1 MKRFDHLTTRERG
14 QSLQR
19 TIELAPDPETISLF
33 AYGSL
38 IWRPCFE
45 VQSRCKAILHG
56 YRRDFCVFT
65 VEARGAPD
73 SPGLGLG
80 LRVDSASCQGVL
92 MPLPED
98 GRSEAL
104 TSIWEREM
112 LTAVYQPKWVSV
124 EVDSKITT
132 ALAFVVDELHPQ
144 CAGDLSEEAQAVM
157 IGSAVGELGS
167 CRDYLVNTIDALRNV
182 GIHDLPLE
190 GLLRRV
196 NLQISK

>member
-73 SPGLGLG
+73 GPGLGLG

-92 MPLPED
+92 IPLPED

-132 ALAFVVDELHPQ
+132 ALTFVVDELHPQ

-196 NLQISK
+196 NLQISE

>member
-92 MPLPED
+92 IPLPED

-124 EVDSKITT
+124 EADSKITT
-132 ALAFVVDELHPQ
+132 ALTFVVDELHPQ

-157 IGSAVGELGS
+157 IGSAAGELGS

-196 NLQISK
+196 NLQISE

>member
-14 QSLQR
+14 QSLQS
-19 TIELAPDPETISLF
+19 TIESAPDPETISLF

-80 LRVDSASCQGVL
+80 LRADSASCQGVL

-132 ALAFVVDELHPQ
+132 ALTFVVDELHPQ
-144 CAGDLSEEAQAVM
+144 CAGDLSEDAQAVM

-196 NLQISK
+196 NLQISE

>member
-14 QSLQR
+14 QSLQS
-19 TIELAPDPETISLF
+19 TIESAPDPEAISLF

-80 LRVDSASCQGVL
+80 LRADSASCQGVL

-132 ALAFVVDELHPQ
+132 ALTFVVDELHPQ
-144 CAGDLSEEAQAVM
+144 CAGDLSEDAQAVM

-167 CRDYLVNTIDALRNV
+167 CRDYLVNPIDALRNV

-196 NLQISK
+196 NLQISE

>member
-14 QSLQR
+14 QSLQS
-19 TIELAPDPETISLF
+19 TIESAPDPETISLF

-65 VEARGAPD
+65 VEALGAPD

-80 LRVDSASCQGVL
+80 LRADSASCQGVL

-132 ALAFVVDELHPQ
+132 ALTFVVDELHPQ
-144 CAGDLSEEAQAVM
+144 CAGDLSEDAQAVM

-196 NLQISK
+196 NLQISE

>member
-14 QSLQR
+14 QSLQS
-19 TIELAPDPETISLF
+19 TIESAPDPETISLF

-45 VQSRCKAILHG
+45 VQSRCKAILRG

-80 LRVDSASCQGVL
+80 LRADSASCQGVL

-132 ALAFVVDELHPQ
+132 ALTFVVDELHPQ
-144 CAGDLSEEAQAVM
+144 CAGDLSEDAQAVM

-190 GLLRRV
+190 GLLRRG
-196 NLQISK
+196 NLQISE

>member
-92 MPLPED
+92 IPLPED

-132 ALAFVVDELHPQ
+132 ALTFVVDELHPQ

>member
-80 LRVDSASCQGVL
+80 LRADSATCQGVL

-132 ALAFVVDELHPQ
+132 ALTFVVDELHPQ

-196 NLQISK
+196 NLQISE

>member
-132 ALAFVVDELHPQ
+132 ALTFVVDELHPQ

-196 NLQISK
+196 NLQISE

>member
-1 MKRFDHLTTRERG
+1 MKRFDHLTTRERR

-92 MPLPED
+92 IPLPED

-132 ALAFVVDELHPQ
+132 ALTFVVDELHPQ

-196 NLQISK
+196 NLQISE

>member
-1 MKRFDHLTTRERG
+1 MKRFDHLTTRERR
-14 QSLQR
+14 QSLQHM
-19 TIELAPDPETISLF
+19 IELAPDQETISLF

-45 VQSRCKAILHG
+45 VESRCKAILHG

-92 MPLPED
+92 IPLPED

-132 ALAFVVDELHPQ
+132 ALTFVVDELHPQ

-196 NLQISK
+196 NLQISE

>member
-92 MPLPED
+92 IPLPED

-132 ALAFVVDELHPQ
+132 ALTFVVDELHPQ

-167 CRDYLVNTIDALRNV
+167 CRNYLVNTIDALRNV

-196 NLQISK
+196 NLQISE